1 MRPYI
6 YLVDCSYLVF
16 FTAFSTFK
24 AFCRNYDIPNQQ
36 LSPTYDPTL
45 DEQFCYMFNKN
56 FQQNVL
62 RPVRNIFPIIDP
74 SKFIFCMDCPRKNI
88 WRRQI
93 YPEYKLNR
101 DTKDKSKD
109 KFDISRV
116 FKYAYDVVIPNFC
129 DTYNAKKIMCNC
141 AQGDDIIAVASKYF
155 TEKNKNLKVVII
167 SCDRDMVQ
175 LYSENINI
183 ITADGKIR
191 QPKLEMETTLK
202 TTLENIQISANDF
215 LLHKILLGDV
225 ADNIPTVKAGVGPKK
240 AFNLILNK
248 NLLIDLLKSDI
259 TIANSFKRNKQ
270 LISMNQIPSGVTQLI
285 IEEIQQVFKQD
296 K

>member
-24 AFCRNYDIPNQQ
+24 TFCRNYDIPKHEQT
-36 LSPTYDPTL
+36 PEYDPTL

-88 WRRQI
+88 WRREV

-109 KFDISRV
+109 KFDIARV

-129 DTYNAKKIMCNC
+129 DTYQAKKLVCNC
-141 AQGDDIIAVASKYF
+141 AEGDDIIAVASKYF
-155 TEKNKNLKVVII
+155 TEKNDKVKIVII

-175 LYSENINI
+175 LYSDRVDI
-183 ITADGKIR
+183 ITAEGQIR
-191 QPKLEMETTLK
+191 QPKLQMQSILK
-202 TTLENIQISANDF
+202 KSLDDIEITAKDF
-215 LLHKILLGDV
+215 LLHKILLGDN
-225 ADNIPTVKAGVGPKK
+225 ADNIPMVKPGVGPKK
-240 AFNLILNK
+240 AFNFILDK
-248 NLLIDLLKSDI
+248 SLLIELLKSDI

-270 LISMNQIPSGVTQLI
+270 LIAMSEIPKEVQELI
-285 IEEIQQVFKQD
+285 VEEIQQLNGF
-296 K
+296 